1 MNQKIS
7 LRLYNKEKNSIHL
20 GRKLLEFHSAPL
32 PHAPINQN
40 PTGAGTPGAAGRRR
54 APAGTPPAS
63 CQTLPEASCA
73 VSVRRAFADT
83 DGNS

>member
-40 PTGAGTPGAAGRRR
+40 PTGAGTPAGCAASAA
-54 APAGTPPAS
+54 APGVPAPVGFVPF
-63 CQTLPEASCA
+63 THPRYF
-73 VSVRRAFADT
+73 V
-83 DGNS
+83 